1 MDEDG
6 FLMLSSPS
14 VPTTELIVCWASETA
29 IDPEV
34 QRVDISI
41 EVGDVDS
48 AYADAV
54 ARGLRIVY
62 R

>member
-1 MDEDG
+1 
-6 FLMLSSPS
+6 
-14 VPTTELIVCWASETA
+14 
-29 IDPEV
+29 V